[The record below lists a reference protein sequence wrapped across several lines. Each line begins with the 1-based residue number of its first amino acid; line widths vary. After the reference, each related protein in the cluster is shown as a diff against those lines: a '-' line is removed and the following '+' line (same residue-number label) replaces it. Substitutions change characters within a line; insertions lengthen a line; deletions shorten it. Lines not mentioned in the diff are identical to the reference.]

1 MSGSGLWRRR
11 DKRAKTRKPPSRSG
25 RRQAAARVNPGTP
38 RFTFASW
45 ALVGVFALALA
56 GLRIHIFR
64 LQYTLGEAVTVEK
77 NLMAEERA
85 ARVRLAGLRDPKR
98 LARIADRRGF
108 AAPEHILRISSPSAS
123 SRTDRH

>member
-1 MSGSGLWRRR
+1 MSALRPW
-11 DKRAKTRKPPSRSG
+11 KRKGERANPRKAASRG
-25 RRQAAARVNPGTP
+25 KRRQAAARVNPGTP
-38 RFTFASW
+38 RLILVSW

-64 LQYTLGEAVTVEK
+64 LQYTLGEAAAVEK
-77 NLMAEERA
+77 SLITEERA

-108 AAPEHILRISSPSAS
+108 AAPQHILRISGPSPS
-123 SRTDRH
+123 SRADRR